1 MQWRSFAAGFVLAS
15 IGGLGGGLWL
25 AKKVE
30 GQPVW
35 WMSPSFYDDGNNT
48 AEDTGYVK
56 VSGALIGEGMDGST
70 YLNVE
75 CRRRHTSCTINELQ
89 QWGSPPM
96 VSINNDYFDIKSWS
110 EDTII
115 AESDPLPEA
124 CNRVRLVIVRASK
137 TAQYVRI
144 PQPQADQTR
153 CQVFNRRE
161 STWTLG
167 EQPVKGWF

>member
-1 MQWRSFAAGFVLAS
+1 MFVLAS
-15 IGGLGGGLWL
+15 IGGLGGALWL

-35 WMSPSFYDDGNNT
+35 WMPPSFYDDRNDT
-48 AEDTGYVK
+48 ADDTGFVQ
-56 VSGALIGEGMDGST
+56 VSGALLGEDMDGST
-70 YLNVE
+70 FLNVE
-75 CRRRHTSCTINELQ
+75 CRNELKECRINELSQ
-89 QWGSPPM
+89 HGKPP
-96 VSINNDYFDIKSWS
+96 VVAIYNDAYPIRSWNA
-110 EDTII
+110 DTII
-115 AESDPLPEA
+115 AESDPSATA

-153 CQVFNRRE
+153 CQVFKRRE
-161 STWTLG
+161 FTWTLG